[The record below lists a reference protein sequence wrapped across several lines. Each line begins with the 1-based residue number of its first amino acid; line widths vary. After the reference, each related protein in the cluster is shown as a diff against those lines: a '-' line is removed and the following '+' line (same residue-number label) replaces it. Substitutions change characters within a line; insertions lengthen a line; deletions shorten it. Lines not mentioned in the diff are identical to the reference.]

1 MPTIYQTDVAIP
13 SFGGINQS
21 TDGYNM
27 SMRYAV
33 SACNADVTG
42 GGLAPMR
49 AGIALQ
55 QTLLSP
61 IGTLARLHRRYHA
74 TDGEKDV
81 LVAIAGGRVWTKL
94 LDKDDAWQ
102 ARYGTLTVDI
112 CDWVTYEVN
121 RPESDAP
128 TDVLLFTNAKDGMFC
143 LYGDTLEVSPVE
155 TPYKFGVLA
164 RHNERIWGSGIEGDP
179 DKLVYS
185 TPFDPFNWEQNA
197 EIPEDGAGEIMQPS
211 WDGDSFVALR
221 PFGSQLLAFKKNAIW
236 RILGAN
242 PGEYIMKEQYGGG
255 ALEEN
260 TIAVTGSYAMM
271 LGYGGIVRYDGAD
284 AAPFL
289 QESVRD
295 IMAQVNPAAR
305 YAACGIMD
313 GKSYLLALPLG
324 ESTQNNAVLKYNM
337 TEQSFSLMRDVSV
350 KSFLA
355 FDGRVFYTSAEAPG
369 RVLELGGG
377 EVLPMTWVSGYQDL
391 GAKNST
397 KSAFELYYRI
407 ESEEALIPLTLRIR
421 TEKKVKEKSLRIKAG
436 KAMRTAINVS
446 GRYFRLE
453 IVSSGTS
460 FWRLGSGM
468 EIHCELDPD

>member
-1 MPTIYQTDVAIP
+1 MPTIYQTDLSIP

-33 SACNADVTG
+33 SATNADVTG

-49 AGIALQ
+49 KGIAIAQ
-55 QTLLSP
+55 QLLSP

-74 TDGEKDV
+74 KENEKDV
-81 LVAIAGGRVWTKL
+81 LVAISDGRLWTKL
-94 LDKDDAWQ
+94 LDHDDEWKAQ
-102 ARYGTLTVDI
+102 YGGLSVDV

-121 RPESDAP
+121 KPDSDAP

-143 LYGDTLEVSPVE
+143 LYGDTLQVEPVK

-164 RHNERIWGSGIEGDP
+164 RYNERIWGSGIEDDP

-185 TPFDPFNWEQNA
+185 APFDPFNWEQNS

-242 PGEYIMKEQYGGG
+242 PGDFIMKEQYGGG

-260 TIAVTGSYAMM
+260 TIAVTGSYSMM

-289 QESVRD
+289 QEQVRD
-295 IMAQVNPAAR
+295 IMAQVNPVAR
-305 YAACGIMD
+305 SSACGIMD
-313 GKSYLLALPLG
+313 GKSYMLALPLG
-324 ESTQNNAVLKYNM
+324 ESEQNNAVLKYNM

-369 RVLELGGG
+369 RVFEFGNGD
-377 EVLPMTWVSGYQDL
+377 VLPMTWVSGYQDL
-391 GAKNST
+391 GAKSSV

-407 ESEEALIPLTLRIR
+407 DSDEQFIPLTFRIR
-421 TEKKVKEKSLRIKAG
+421 TEKKAKEKNVIITSG
-436 KAMRTAINVS
+436 KSMRTAINVS
-446 GRYFRLE
+446 GRFFRLE
-453 IVSSGTS
+453 IISISAK
-460 FWRLGSGM
+460 FWRLSSGI
-468 EIHCELDPD
+468 ELHCELDPD